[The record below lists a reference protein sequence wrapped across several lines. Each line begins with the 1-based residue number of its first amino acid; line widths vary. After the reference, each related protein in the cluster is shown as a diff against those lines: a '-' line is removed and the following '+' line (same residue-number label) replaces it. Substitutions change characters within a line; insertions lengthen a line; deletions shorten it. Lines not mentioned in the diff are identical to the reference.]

1 MQPLLI
7 RDAFFADNFFLGAF
21 LWVSE
26 DDDEIDSEPKKHLEN
41 DIQIEGEHRDNI
53 TSWELK
59 A

>member
-7 RDAFFADNFFLGAF
+7 RDAFFDDNFFLGAF
-21 LWVSE
+21 LLVSE
-26 DDDEIDSEPKKHLEN
+26 DDEIDSEPEKHLEN
-41 DIQIEGEHRDNI
+41 DVQIEGKHRDNI